1 VSTINNKNLGGKRKK
16 MDMKKMYVPIDGKQ
30 IWEVLDGIL
39 GVLQDSNGH
48 LVREIKEAIW
58 LPEEKLAPIL
68 RFFVD
73 FDLISWEDGKSMV
86 MIMPSG
92 LSVLRLPS
100 EYEIE
105 NAM

>member
-1 VSTINNKNLGGKRKK
+1 
-16 MDMKKMYVPIDGKQ
+16 MDMKEMHAPIDGKQ

-48 LVREIKEAIW
+48 LVREIEEAFW

-68 RFFVD
+68 CFFVD
-73 FDLISWEDGKSMV
+73 FDLIRWEDGKSMV
-86 MIMPSG
+86 RIMPLG
-92 LSVLRLPS
+92 LSVLGLPS
-100 EYEIE
+100 EYGIE

>member
-1 VSTINNKNLGGKRKK
+1 
-16 MDMKKMYVPIDGKQ
+16 MDMKEMHAPIDGKQ

-39 GVLQDSNGH
+39 GVLEDSNGH
-48 LVREIKEAIW
+48 LVREIKEAIL

-73 FDLISWEDGKSMV
+73 FDLISWEDEKSMLR
-86 MIMPSG
+86 IKPSG
-92 LSVLRLPS
+92 LSLLGLPS
-100 EYEIE
+100 EYEIK